1 MRVDPAVLRRIRP
14 GPVLGLLGLALA
26 VPALIWP
33 TWRLVVSDPG
43 RGEVLQRQLLWSWGQ
58 SSTTNSNGFELT
70 VPHLPGI
77 AFYILALLGGFAGLV
92 SWLLVR
98 GARGAAICLVG
109 LSIAATRVVAAAL
122 ERLGL
127 AARLDSY
134 AKTGLDVRSYVQQA
148 AIAEDVAA
156 VLLVTALALAL
167 VSAWRSLGTSPGFP
181 TSPLAAGPPE
191 ADAVSDTATAT
202 ATAAAATATTTAAA
216 TADPDTATHGQGPRV
231 GPARLVPADEQRQLG
246 GDEVSFVDTPPA
258 ADHRFEP
265 PT

>member
-1 MRVDPAVLRRIRP
+1 MRVDPAALRRIRP

-70 VPHLPGI
+70 VPNLPGI
-77 AFYILALLGGFAGLV
+77 GFYMFAVLAGFAGLV

-98 GARGAAICLVG
+98 GARGTAICLVG

-127 AARLDSY
+127 AARIDSY
-134 AKTGLDVRSYVQQA
+134 AKTGLDVRSYAQRA
-148 AIAEDVAA
+148 AMAEDVAA
-156 VLLVTALALAL
+156 VLLVAALALAL
-167 VSAWRSLGTSPGFP
+167 ASAWRSMGTSPGFP
-181 TSPLAAGPPE
+181 TSPLAAGLPE
-191 ADAVSDTATAT
+191 ADAVSPASATAAPDS
-202 ATAAAATATTTAAA
+202 ATAAATTAA
-216 TADPDTATHGQGPRV
+216 HGPEPRV
-231 GPARLVPADEQRQLG
+231 GPARLVPADEQRRLA
-246 GDEVSFVDTPPA
+246 GDAVSFVDTPPA
-258 ADHRFEP
+258 ADRRFEP